1 MNYVKLQEVAL
12 FVKNGATI
20 KQDKECK
27 KGFPITRIETL
38 ANDKFNRDRMGYANI
53 YDLSPYYN
61 YVLEDGDILF
71 SHINGEKQIGR
82 AIVYEK
88 LKEEKIIHGMNLLC
102 IRVNKNKVIP
112 KFLEYSFKSNISKDF
127 IKKNTKK
134 AVNQA
139 SIPASKVLECP
150 IILYEI
156 EKQQKIVN
164 ELNLIQQ
171 QMNMCKNQ
179 ILLLDQMIK
188 SQFIEMFGDL
198 TSNYDYP
205 KFKINDLAF
214 VTKLAG
220 FEFTEY
226 INYQSNGDIIMLR
239 GLNCKN
245 GKLVLDD
252 IKWIDVETSK
262 KLPRSQLFN
271 GDILMT
277 YAGTVGDVALVDED
291 DKYHLAPN
299 VAKISLNDKLSNN
312 PIFFIHLFMFTK
324 DYILSNTAGVAQMA
338 LSMKKIRDFEYH
350 IPPIELQNKFADFV
364 QQIDK
369 SKITVQKQI
378 DLLEELLEL
387 KMNEYFG
394 DRV

>member
-1 MNYVKLQEVAL
+1 MQYVNLEQIADILNGYNFKSSNYVNHGVR
-12 FVKNGATI
+12 VI
-20 KQDKECK
+20 R
-27 KGFPITRIETL
+27 IT
-38 ANDKFNRDRMGYANI
+38 NVQQGY
-53 YDLSPYYN
+53 
-61 YVLEDGDILF
+61 LEDKDPVF
-71 SHINGEKQIGR
+71 
-82 AIVYEK
+82 YEYTK
-88 LKEEKIIHGMNLLC
+88 DLDKYMLKENDLLMSLTGNVGRVGMLVPSLLPAGLNQRVAC
-102 IRVNKNKVIP
+102 IRCKNDNFNI
-112 KFLEYSFKSNISKDF
+112 KFLFYFFNNELFRKNAVSNSNGVAQLNLSTEWL
-127 IKKNTKK
+127 KKVKIPAYDENKQYKIVEEIDNIVDLIDNTKK
-134 AVNQA
+134 HLTN
-139 SIPASKVLECP
+139 LDN
-150 IILYEI
+150 
-156 EKQQKIVN
+156 IV
-164 ELNLIQQ
+164 
-171 QMNMCKNQ
+171 
-179 ILLLDQMIK
+179 K

-205 KFKINDLAF
+205 KFKIDDLAF

-226 INYQSNGDIIMLR
+226 INYQSSGDIIMLR

-299 VAKISLNDKLSNN
+299 VAKISLNDKSSNN

-350 IPPIELQNKFADFV
+350 IPPIELQNKFANFV

-369 SKITVQKQI
+369 SKFIIHKQI
-378 DLLEELLEL
+378 KLLEELLDK
-387 KMNEYFG
+387 KMHEYFG
-394 DRV
+394 D

>member
-1 MNYVKLQEVAL
+1 MEFVKLNEC
-12 FVKNGATI
+12 
-20 KQDKECK
+20 CK
-27 KGFPITRIETL
+27 KITDYVASGSFASLKENVKVYKHKEYAILVKIADFANNFTKDLTYTDIHGYKFLSNSNLFGGELILSNIGSIGKVFIVPNLEHPMTL
-38 ANDKFNRDRMGYANI
+38 ASNSIMVVPNDDYLIKYLYYFFLSSYGQKQLFLISSATSMPKFNKTQLKTVLIPKNELRVQRKIINDLDNI
-53 YDLSPYYN
+53 NHLIDN
-61 YVLEDGDILF
+61 CK
-71 SHINGEKQIGR
+71 KQIVNFDN
-82 AIVYEK
+82 IV
-88 LKEEKIIHGMNLLC
+88 
-102 IRVNKNKVIP
+102 
-112 KFLEYSFKSNISKDF
+112 
-127 IKKNTKK
+127 
-134 AVNQA
+134 
-139 SIPASKVLECP
+139 
-150 IILYEI
+150 
-156 EKQQKIVN
+156 
-164 ELNLIQQ
+164 
-171 QMNMCKNQ
+171 
-179 ILLLDQMIK
+179 K

-205 KFKINDLAF
+205 KFKIDDLAF

-324 DYILSNTAGVAQMA
+324 DYILSHTTGVAQMA

-350 IPPIELQNKFADFV
+350 IPPIELQNKFANFV

-369 SKITVQKQI
+369 SKLNKAMSH
-378 DLLEELLEL
+378 L
-387 KMNEYFG
+387 M
-394 DRV
+394 

>member
-1 MNYVKLQEVAL
+1 
-12 FVKNGATI
+12 
-20 KQDKECK
+20 
-27 KGFPITRIETL
+27 
-38 ANDKFNRDRMGYANI
+38 
-53 YDLSPYYN
+53 
-61 YVLEDGDILF
+61 
-71 SHINGEKQIGR
+71 
-82 AIVYEK
+82 
-88 LKEEKIIHGMNLLC
+88 
-102 IRVNKNKVIP
+102 
-112 KFLEYSFKSNISKDF
+112 
-127 IKKNTKK
+127 
-134 AVNQA
+134 
-139 SIPASKVLECP
+139 
-150 IILYEI
+150 
-156 EKQQKIVN
+156 
-164 ELNLIQQ
+164 
-171 QMNMCKNQ
+171 
-179 ILLLDQMIK
+179 
-188 SQFIEMFGDL
+188 MFGDL

-205 KFKINDLAF
+205 KFKIDDLAF

-226 INYQSNGDIIMLR
+226 INYQSSGDIIMLR

-299 VAKISLNDKLSNN
+299 VAKISLNDKSSNN

-350 IPPIELQNKFADFV
+350 IPPIELQNKFANFV

-369 SKITVQKQI
+369 SK
-378 DLLEELLEL
+378 
-387 KMNEYFG
+387 YFG
-394 DRV
+394 GMSYAIC

>member
-1 MNYVKLQEVAL
+1 MPIIKLSKIMKEVVEKTTINNQYTVL
-12 FVKNGATI
+12 TSSKNGLVDQSIYFNKQVASKDNIGYKII
-20 KQDKECK
+20 KRGQYTYRSMSDTGYFYINRLKNLDVGIVSPAYPVFELFTDLVIPEYLDLYFNSDLFQHQINSFSQ
-27 KGFPITRIETL
+27 GSTRL
-38 ANDKFNRDRMGYANI
+38 ALKFNKLITLEI
-53 YDLSPYYN
+53 YVPS
-61 YVLEDGDILF
+61 LEIQ
-71 SHINGEKQIGR
+71 K
-82 AIVYEK
+82 
-88 LKEEKIIHGMNLLC
+88 
-102 IRVNKNKVIP
+102 
-112 KFLEYSFKSNISKDF
+112 
-127 IKKNTKK
+127 
-134 AVNQA
+134 
-139 SIPASKVLECP
+139 
-150 IILYEI
+150 
-156 EKQQKIVN
+156 KIVKKID
-164 ELNLIQQ
+164 LIRNLKQNFEQ
-171 QMNMCKNQ
+171 NMNSFDD
-179 ILLLDQMIK
+179 LVK

-205 KFKINDLAF
+205 KFKIDDLAF

-226 INYQSNGDIIMLR
+226 INYQSSGDIIMLR

-299 VAKISLNDKLSNN
+299 VAKISLNDKSSNN

-350 IPPIELQNKFADFV
+350 IPPIELQNKFANFV

-369 SKITVQKQI
+369 SKYFKELPIFITIFKYI
-378 DLLEELLEL
+378 KSKL
-387 KMNEYFG
+387 Y
-394 DRV
+394 